1 MAMSEGGI
9 AEHGGPADGGALRAL
24 AERIDGVVAEGRLVG
39 AACCVVR
46 DGRLWEHSAGWADS
60 AAGVPVTGRTLF
72 RLSSVTK
79 LYTATA
85 VVRRAGHLLDTP
97 LVDVLD
103 DLALT
108 GDARTM
114 TLRHVL
120 SHSGGLEDLVD
131 DVGGDEDALQRYVR
145 LVPSLGQLHPP
156 GLRFSYCN
164 AGYVLAGRVLETL
177 EEASWERAI
186 TASLLAP
193 WGLRDTSPRP
203 DEGAA
208 LARGY
213 ARTPG
218 GEQVAVPGWNAPR
231 CMGPSSG
238 LWASATALATF
249 VRRHM
254 ESGGPEAE
262 ALLEMRRPQLPVP
275 DYLAEDMGLGWMIT
289 CRAPRMISGAGYS
302 FGHTAVVHAVPGA
315 GVAVVLLSS
324 GGAPPQLNRVL
335 LNPYLHEVT
344 GANLPD
350 LPSRPGV
357 SPPVRLDR
365 YAGRYERRE
374 LRVTIEQAGGALIMT
389 ARALVRGQ
397 DPGISG
403 GVLHVID
410 ERTFLLDHQGR
421 GSGTVHFD
429 AFDEQGRPGVLHF
442 WLRDA
447 RRCDRRRAS
456 L

>member
-1 MAMSEGGI
+1 MDDA
-9 AEHGGPADGGALRAL
+9 ALRSL
-24 AERIDGVVAEGRLVG
+24 AERIDGAVAEGRLVG

-46 DGRLWEHSAGWADS
+46 EGRLWEHCAGWAD
-60 AAGVPVTGRTLF
+60 AAARVPVTGRTQF

-97 LVDVLD
+97 LVDLLD
-103 DLALT
+103 ELELT

-120 SHSGGLEDLVD
+120 SHSGGLEDIVD
-131 DVGGDEDALQRYVR
+131 DVGGGEDAVGRYVR
-145 LVPSLGQLHPP
+145 AVSSLGQLFTP
-156 GLRFSYCN
+156 GRRFSYCN

-177 EEASWERAI
+177 EGVPWEPAI
-186 TASLLAP
+186 RASLLAP

-203 DEGAA
+203 DEGAV

-213 ARTPG
+213 ARMPDG
-218 GEQVAVPGWNAPR
+218 QQVAVPAWNAPR
-231 CMGPSSG
+231 CMGPSG
-238 LWASATALATF
+238 GMWASAPALAAF
-249 VRRHM
+249 VSRHF
-254 ESGGPEAE
+254 EAGRAGGPEAE
-262 ALLEMRRPQLPVP
+262 SLLAMRCPQLPVP

-289 CRAPRMISGAGYS
+289 CREPHMISGAGYS
-302 FGHTAVVHAVPGA
+302 FGHTAVVHAVPAA
-315 GVAVVLLSS
+315 GVAIVFLSS
-324 GGAPPQLNRVL
+324 GGAPPQLNRIL
-335 LNPYLHEVT
+335 LNPFLNDVA
-344 GANLPD
+344 GADLPD
-350 LPSRPGV
+350 LPCPPEV
-357 SPPVRLDR
+357 VPPVPLDR

-374 LRVTIEQAGGALIMT
+374 LRVTIEQARGALVMT
-389 ARALVRGQ
+389 TRALVPGQ

-403 GVLHVID
+403 GLLRVID

-429 AFDEQGRPGVLHF
+429 AFDDRGRPSVLHF

-447 RRCDRRRAS
+447 RRCD
-456 L
+456 